1 MLVIYNKYWLW
12 TSEDTKYTK
21 MQQPKVQEWGSPQ
34 YPASYWDWLN
44 CKLHPKKI
52 HFIWE
57 HQLAHGY
64 FQASR
69 GPFVKERNCLINR
82 TPRIK
87 PMLTMAPSPPLEKTV
102 DVSPYLLCV
111 SIPWDLSRL
120 GCLDQGPG
128 AASVCNAMP
137 IHLVIIVN

>member
-44 CKLHPKKI
+44 CKMHPKKI

-87 PMLTMAPSPPLEKTV
+87 PMLTMAPSPPLEKTGCV
-102 DVSPYLLCV
+102 PIPVMRKHSLRFESTWLLGSGPRCCF
-111 SIPWDLSRL
+111 
-120 GCLDQGPG
+120 CLQ
-128 AASVCNAMP
+128 CNA
-137 IHLVIIVN
+137 HTLGHYS